1 MNFGQQRHFRGAAV
15 AVLVAAGTVLA
26 AVPGPAEAA
35 GPSVCAGISKCRVVA
50 HVDVDGNG
58 TRDAVGLAR
67 LGKNGGPNS
76 SLVVRVK
83 LGAHRTVKARRKLP
97 YWSGPVF
104 QGAAFLDG
112 RKGRE
117 LVVGHSAG
125 AHSLFFR
132 ALTWRNGRL
141 VDLRAPGGGLDWY
154 VDGAWSINAGFLHPA
169 GTSPGTLLRRVADRW
184 VDDDEEFE
192 GTVDRY
198 IWSAGR
204 FKRVE
209 RRTYAYVSEE
219 TAYRWGGFLVPGLAR
234 F

>member
-1 MNFGQQRHFRGAAV
+1 M
-15 AVLVAAGTVLA
+15 
-26 AVPGPAEAA
+26 
-35 GPSVCAGISKCRVVA
+35 CAGVSKCSVVA

-58 TRDAVGLAR
+58 TRDAVGLTR
-67 LGKNGGPNS
+67 LGRDGGPNG

-83 LGAHRTVKARRKLP
+83 LGAHRIVKARRQLT
-97 YWSGPVF
+97 YWNGPVF

-117 LVVGHSAG
+117 LVVGHTMG
-125 AHSLFFR
+125 AHTQLFR
-132 ALTWRNGRL
+132 ALTWRKGRL
-141 VDLRAPGGGLDWY
+141 VDLPAPGGGLNWY
-154 VDGAWSINAGFLHPA
+154 IDGAWSINIGFLHPA
-169 GTSPGTLLRRVADRW
+169 GTSPGTLVRRVADRW

-204 FKRVE
+204 FKRVKH
-209 RRTYAYVSEE
+209 TAYAYVSEE

-234 F
+234 Y